1 MASRKQ
7 FLVGFL
13 IVLTVFLMLFFM
25 TSDYNFS
32 VSFRANSHPLHL
44 KEETR
49 GHPKYFGREE
59 VEVAVYKGKEG
70 DVVPEGLAPQGAG
83 GPDRVVVINA
93 DEEKI
98 MEEIAEEMKEEGGW
112 MVGEE
117 DREFPKIEINHD
129 IEAKPV
135 QPTDD
140 VYTDALTTDQST
152 TTKETT
158 EETTTTTTPP
168 PTSTTTET
176 SSVSTT
182 DDRKRN
188 RKVEVRRKKRDNMA
202 HLTTNIP
209 SSAPSSTPST
219 TPPTTSTQEQSQGQ
233 TESIQGVSV
242 ESSAPANLASSAQST
257 GSLPAEVETSTK
269 TVSNSG
275 VVTDFSTSAM
285 KTVSESEGVAADFI
299 TTAAE
304 DQQSATETPE
314 IITSAS
320 DFTTTNSRES
330 KNITEENVTD
340 SESYKNSNSQLN
352 GHHDNEVVFIE
363 NNELPEEFLSDD
375 GNNSDNSLV

>member
-140 VYTDALTTDQST
+140 IYTDALTTDQST

-219 TPPTTSTQEQSQGQ
+219 KTPTTSTQEQSQGQ

-242 ESSAPANLASSAQST
+242 ESSAPANLASSAQTT
-257 GSLPAEVETSTK
+257 GSPPAEVETSTK

-275 VVTDFSTSAM
+275 VLVTDLS
-285 KTVSESEGVAADFI
+285 
-299 TTAAE
+299 TTA
-304 DQQSATETPE
+304 DKQSATETPE

-320 DFTTTNSRES
+320 DFTTPNLSES
-330 KNITEENVTD
+330 KNITEQTVTD
-340 SESYKNSNSQLN
+340 YESDKNSNSQRN
-352 GHHDNEVVFIE
+352 GHYDNEVVHIE
-363 NNELPEEFLSDD
+363 NNQLPEEFLSDD
-375 GNNSDNSLV
+375 VNNSDNSLV

>member
-49 GHPKYFGREE
+49 GHPKYFGGEE

-98 MEEIAEEMKEEGGW
+98 MEGIAEEMKEEGGW

-129 IEAKPV
+129 VEAKPV

-140 VYTDALTTDQST
+140 IYTDALTTDKST
-152 TTKETT
+152 TTNETT
-158 EETTTTTTPP
+158 EKTTTTTTPT

-176 SSVSTT
+176 TSVATT
-182 DDRKRN
+182 DERKRN
-188 RKVEVRRKKRDNMA
+188 RKVEVRRKKRENMA

-209 SSAPSSTPST
+209 SSAPSSTPSIT
-219 TPPTTSTQEQSQGQ
+219 TPTTSPQEQYQAQ
-233 TESIQGVSV
+233 TESILEVSV
-242 ESSAPANLASSAQST
+242 ESSAPANLASSTQTT
-257 GSLPAEVETSTK
+257 GSLPVVVETSTK
-269 TVSNSG
+269 TVSGSG
-275 VVTDFSTSAM
+275 AVVTDLSSVE
-285 KTVSESEGVAADFI
+285 TVSESDGVVADF
-299 TTAAE
+299 TTTTEE
-304 DQQSATETPE
+304 DSQSATETPE
-314 IITSAS
+314 FITTAS
-320 DFTTTNSRES
+320 DFTTPNFSES
-330 KNITEENVTD
+330 KDITEQNVTD
-340 SESYKNSNSQLN
+340 SQSDKNSNSQLN
-352 GHHDNEVVFIE
+352 GHNDNEVVVIE
-363 NNELPEEFLSDD
+363 NNELPEEFLSEDE
-375 GNNSDNSLV
+375 NNSDNSLV